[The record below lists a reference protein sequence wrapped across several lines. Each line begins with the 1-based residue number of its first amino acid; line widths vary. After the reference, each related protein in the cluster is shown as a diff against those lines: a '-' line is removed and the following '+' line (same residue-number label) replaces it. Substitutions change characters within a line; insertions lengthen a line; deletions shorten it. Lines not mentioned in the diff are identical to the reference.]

1 VDISSMM
8 AMNLQSLQ
16 MTAQTMVLDKA
27 MGQDAQA
34 IAAVMEMMPAQPQL
48 ATYAGHMDIRV

>member
-1 VDISSMM
+1 MM

-34 IAAVMEMMPAQPQL
+34 LAAVMEMMPAQPQL